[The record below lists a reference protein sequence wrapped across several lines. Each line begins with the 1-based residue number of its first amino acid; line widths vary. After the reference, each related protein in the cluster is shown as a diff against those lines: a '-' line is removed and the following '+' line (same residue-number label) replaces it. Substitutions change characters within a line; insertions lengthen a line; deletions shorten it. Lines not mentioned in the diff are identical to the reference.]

1 MGWYGAHV
9 HMQVDM
15 KIQYRTKSIKIYF
28 QKKNK
33 FAASVQLLLSALPH
47 RGINHRQYMQNLLG

>member
-1 MGWYGAHV
+1 
-9 HMQVDM
+9 M

-33 FAASVQLLLSALPH
+33 FVASVQLLLSALPIA
-47 RGINHRQYMQNLLG
+47 G